1 MATVKK
7 TDSGKNS
14 KLKKE
19 TPGMEFNAK
28 LALFLKEN
36 LISVI
41 LFVALIVSSIWF
53 TAKIKNNSNHFENVK
68 AQIISKYETEL
79 DSLQVKHME
88 FAATVFSWSVRS
100 ELIRN
105 NTENLNQLLTV
116 FVQESKADLVQII
129 TPEDKMVLLS
139 SDKKYEGLQY
149 SGNLDFEL
157 NNNSVVLKENNIVKI
172 IIPVMGFNSLIGI
185 LILETREI

>member
-14 KLKKE
+14 KSKIE

-28 LALFLKEN
+28 LALFLKKN
-36 LISVI
+36 LASVI

-88 FAATVFSWSVRS
+88 FAAMVFSWSIRS

-116 FVQESKADLVQII
+116 FV
-129 TPEDKMVLLS
+129 
-139 SDKKYEGLQY
+139 
-149 SGNLDFEL
+149 
-157 NNNSVVLKENNIVKI
+157 
-172 IIPVMGFNSLIGI
+172 
-185 LILETREI
+185 

>member
-1 MATVKK
+1 MSTEKK
-7 TDSGKNS
+7 TDSGKDS
-14 KLKKE
+14 KSKKE

-28 LALFLKEN
+28 LALFLKKN
-36 LISVI
+36 IISVI
-41 LFVALIVSSIWF
+41 LLVALVLSSIWF
-53 TAKIKNNSNHFENVK
+53 ATKIKNNSNHFENVK

-88 FAATVFSWSVRS
+88 FAAVVFSWSIRS

-129 TPEDKMVLLS
+129 NPEDKMVLLS

-149 SGNLDFEL
+149 SGNLNFEL
-157 NNNSVVLKENNIVKI
+157 KNSVVLKEDGIVKI
-172 IIPVMGFNSLIGI
+172 VTPVMGFNSLIGI
-185 LILETREI
+185 LILETREE